1 MIRVYCVGI
10 HFRHHIDFVPDLT
23 SGATKYMSGKAI
35 LAAAAT
41 KWGLRYKLSSNPPSA
56 VSGHIDYVG
65 YTPDRAKDNDAV
77 DPGSSPRVT
86 FAVFGDKVFP
96 FFGQP
101 LSLTEILAPIGQSSE
116 VLQFTVQSADGKTI
130 PELLI
135 PSKQAVPPSPPVPPV
150 PGFIEP
156 ANDGRS
162 SFGTIGV
169 PVNSEVRIRSLNIYC
184 TY

>member
-10 HFRHHIDFVPDLT
+10 HYRHHIDFVPDLT
-23 SGATKYMSGKAI
+23 SGANKYMSGLAV
-35 LAAAAT
+35 LAASAK
-41 KWGLRYKLSSNPPSA
+41 KWGLRYKLSTSPPSA
-56 VSGHIDYVG
+56 VLGHIDYVA
-65 YTPDRAKDNDAV
+65 YTPNAAQDNDAV

-86 FAVFGDKVFP
+86 FAIFGDKVFP

-101 LSLTEILAPIGQSSE
+101 LSLTEILSPIGQSSQ
-116 VLQFTVQSADGKTI
+116 VLQYTVQSIDGATT

-135 PSKQAVPPSPPVPPV
+135 PSAPPAPAQ
-150 PGFIEP
+150 PGFINP

-162 SFGTIGV
+162 SFGTIGI
-169 PVNSEVRIRSLNIYC
+169 PDNSEIRIRSLNIYC

>member
-10 HFRHHIDFVPDLT
+10 HYRHHIEFVPDLD
-23 SGATKYMSGKAI
+23 SGGRKYMSGKAI
-35 LAAAAT
+35 LAASAK

-56 VSGHIDYVG
+56 VGGHIDYVA
-65 YTPDRAKDNDAV
+65 YTPNAAHDNDAS
-77 DPGSSPRVT
+77 DPGSAPRVT

-101 LSLTEILAPIGQSSE
+101 LSLTEILAPIGQSSQ
-116 VLQFTVQSADGKTI
+116 VLQYTVQSIDGKTI

-135 PSKQAVPPSPPVPPV
+135 PSAPPAPAEA
-150 PGFIEP
+150 GFIKP

-169 PVNSEVRIRSLNIYC
+169 PDHSEVRIRSLNIYC